1 MADSHD
7 TPDFS
12 GIADNIVNNC
22 VRIRP
27 GEVVQLGG
35 GVHNFNFLAALAAA
49 VRRVGA
55 FPELNVTSDALQ
67 EEILTTVPEEYLR
80 TVPPH
85 RLRWLDDIDAL
96 IVTDSVA
103 EPGRAESV
111 PHERRMAAHA
121 AAEAV
126 ERRIFERGVRWV
138 YVGYPTP
145 DLAKTLPVSF
155 DDLWAL
161 FWRAVD
167 VDYGQLT
174 ADAAAVARRLE
185 EAEEVRLTTDK
196 GTDVTFRLGG
206 RPVLVDDGV
215 ISDADV
221 DHGDA
226 AANLPAGKVFVAPV
240 ESSVSGRAV
249 FDFAFRNDKVIH
261 DLELDIAEGRVQL
274 VGAARGSRDFER
286 TLAFAQGDKE
296 RIGEF
301 AIGLNPGID
310 RFTGYALTDEKRR
323 GTVHLGLGDNR
334 LFGGD
339 NAATLHWDLFL
350 EKPTVLLDGRPLVEN
365 GELRID

>member
-1 MADSHD
+1 MTDSRDAVDLRSVADK
-7 TPDFS
+7 
-12 GIADNIVNNC
+12 IVNAC

-35 GVHNFNFLAALAAA
+35 GVHNFDLLAALAAA

-67 EEILTTVPEEYLR
+67 EEILTTVPEEHLR

-85 RLRWLDDIDAL
+85 RLRWLDDIDAM

-103 EPGRAESV
+103 EPGRAEAV
-111 PHERRMAAHA
+111 PQERRLAAHA
-121 AAEAV
+121 SAEAV
-126 ERRIFERGVRWV
+126 ERRIFERGIRWA

-155 DDLWAL
+155 DELWTM

-167 VDYGQLT
+167 ADYERLSG
-174 ADAAAVARRLE
+174 DAAAVARALE
-185 EAEEVRLTTDK
+185 QADEVRVTTPK

-206 RPVLVDDGV
+206 RPVLIDDGV

-221 DHGDA
+221 AHGDA
-226 AANLPAGKVFVAPV
+226 AVNLPAGKVFVAPI

-261 DLELDIAEGRVQL
+261 DLELEIAEGHVRL
-274 VGAARGSRDFER
+274 IGAARGARDFER
-286 TLAFAQGDKE
+286 TLAFSHGDKD

-301 AIGLNPGID
+301 AVGLNPGVH

-323 GTVHLGLGDNR
+323 GTVHLAIGDNR

-339 NAATLHWDLFL
+339 NAATLHWDLFM
-350 EKPTVLLDGRPLVEN
+350 EKPTVLLDGRPLVEA
-365 GELRID
+365 GELLID